1 MAGLALAA
9 SLGIETA
16 SELPRTPKAR
26 TRDRPPSNEELDAIE
41 LPDYGLTSAKG
52 KKDHHVR
59 GEDVRNSHDD
69 PDIIAPQTPNE
80 LERSQPPTPKQDQ
93 ATDIVQSWR
102 YPYMNR
108 WRILA
113 ACCEYFGNGLNDAA
127 PGALIPYIE
136 KWYGIGYALVSLIW
150 ITNAIGF
157 IVAAFTTDAIAARL
171 GRAKSLIFSEACM
184 IAGYVIIACPVP
196 FPAVVAAYLVLGFGN
211 QINLGL
217 NNVYLAN
224 LQQPSVILG
233 IAHGTYG
240 VGGIAGPLVATALV
254 SNGVHWQRFY
264 FIPIAI
270 RLICMA
276 AIGYTF
282 WNYEKEN
289 AHRLQDNLE
298 QLASRQSRPET
309 EEASKL
315 RLIGRALKIRT
326 TIIGALFIFAYQGAE
341 VSESGWFISYLI
353 DYRNGDPAHVGY
365 VTSGFWAGITL
376 GRFILTH
383 FAHRWGEKWFVT
395 GLSIGVVVF
404 QLLAWLVPNIVG
416 SSGKTDCPYRYDAS
430 TDELPS
436 LGVPSGSAARTS
448 LSLCADS
455 LRAVTAGK
463 CTGLRVGLYQRD
475 GKRWRSHR
483 ALHDGF
489 GGSVS
494 RDFRPSSNM
503 YCGLRRDADLLGW
516 TAEVEQADRMS

>member
-9 SLGIETA
+9 SLGIE
-16 SELPRTPKAR
+16 SVKDISTPAEAK
-26 TRDRPPSNEELDAIE
+26 THGQPPSNAELDAIE
-41 LPDYGLTSAKG
+41 LPDYGLTNARANSRKPGSA
-52 KKDHHVR
+52 
-59 GEDVRNSHDD
+59 HDEISSCQAEVGR
-69 PDIIAPQTPNE
+69 PRTPNE
-80 LERSQPPTPKQDQ
+80 LERSQPPTPKQDH
-93 ATDIVQSWR
+93 ATTIVPSWR

-108 WRILA
+108 WRMLA
-113 ACCEYFGNGLNDAA
+113 ACLEYFGNGLNDAA

-136 KWYGIGYALVSLIW
+136 QWYGIGYALVSLIW

-157 IVAAFTTDAIAARL
+157 IIAAFTTDAIAARL

-196 FPAVVAAYLVLGFGN
+196 FAALVVAYLILGFGN

-217 NNVYLAN
+217 NNVFLAN

-276 AIGYTF
+276 STGYTF
-282 WNYEKEN
+282 WNFEKEN
-289 AHRLQDNLE
+289 AHHFQNSLERL
-298 QLASRQSRPET
+298 ATRQSNAESA
-309 EEASKL
+309 EASKL
-315 RLIGRALKIRT
+315 RLIGKALKIRT

-353 DYRNGDPAHVGY
+353 DYRDGNPAHVGY

-416 SSGKTDCPYRYDAS
+416 ISGKSQPHTRSTTRS
-430 TDELPS
+430 TDNSTQSPFRFWVFCLDQSIPARRRCS
-436 LGVPSGSAARTS
+436 YTCCRGMSRYLRLASSA
-448 LSLCADS
+448 
-455 LRAVTAGK
+455 
-463 CTGLRVGLYQRD
+463 
-475 GKRWRSHR
+475 RW
-483 ALHDGF
+483 
-489 GGSVS
+489 V
-494 RDFRPSSNM
+494 
-503 YCGLRRDADLLGW
+503 
-516 TAEVEQADRMS
+516 V